1 MNKKKIV
8 YGIIFIVVIVLGY
21 LNYFGDEGEL
31 GKTEQ
36 VIETSN
42 VTYKNEDY
50 VVEAQLQKDYIK
62 ENETGFE
69 KAKAKVND
77 MLISGDNVF
86 IDKVRNLA
94 LKNNIL
100 GISPNGW
107 SFKAESV
114 DYNKLKDEI
123 KSTTGVTAINEE
135 QGIKISGQNF
145 TTDSKMSYIELTQ
158 DVVLENESI
167 ALKGDKGEYDDLT
180 KIVVLSN
187 NITLEGRGENVGL
200 VDGHFKTLRY
210 NSDSRILEAWEPFD
224 TTYKEVKLSAESLYF
239 KEDTE
244 ALKVSK
250 NVVIEA
256 NGFKIYVDRVDKAGN
271 SNILK
276 IAGKIKG
283 SDGTYSFEGDKGEYN
298 TESKV
303 LTILGNIKG
312 SSTKG
317 EKIAGDRL
325 VYDTN
330 SKLMTLS
337 GDKNVKY
344 SSADGELIT
353 KVFNYNSET
362 KEMSTSGAYTFS
374 GTKYESKG
382 KNLYYNGESKDV
394 KITEGYLLD
403 KEKKQRLSGD
413 KIAYNTDTQD
423 SSVIG
428 KAFMEDEKYSLSSE
442 SIIYTGADKNAKING
457 NYIVKAQDSG
467 MKFQGKDATY
477 NQESGEFLSAGSV
490 KLQNENYI
498 ANGTDLTYNTKTGLG
513 KLGSSIEIVNPKD
526 NIRITGDTFS
536 FKNGEYLEIAGN
548 LHMEGEDVIVDSERA
563 RYSLKDKNIYIPEKI
578 DFKSK
583 DGKTYGIMSKGVYY
597 TESSKFVGDNFN
609 GKSNTATL
617 TSRKM
622 TYFSQ
627 GEKALFQGK
636 VVMKDT
642 DSTFRGESVEY
653 YPKTETVKSLEK
665 YTINY
670 KDFTFKGDNGVFNN
684 KSGILDGNKSDITT
698 ANGDRFISDKVH
710 GNLNEMIMDFTGNVN
725 GHVNDNGVITTFSGE
740 FSRVYF
746 KNSGKYE
753 ILRSEVRENAVFI
766 QGDKKLKSD
775 YIEIDSNRRLVFS
788 KENTELTLVDAVNG
802 ETVIKSAVA
811 EVDIDKDMATL
822 IGNVQI
828 KNNNSEYGLT
838 NVTADRGIIRQ
849 KAGTVEL
856 IGHVEIENNES
867 IVQADRGI
875 YDMNSKK
882 IKASGNV
889 YVDYKNKEIKYD
901 KFISSKPM

>member
-31 GKTEQ
+31 GKAEQ

-158 DVVLENESI
+158 DVVLENESV

-224 TTYKEVKLSAESLYF
+224 TTYKGVKLSAESLYF

-256 NGFKIYVDRVDKAGN
+256 NGFKIYVDRLDKAGN

-362 KEMSTSGAYTFS
+362 KEMSTDGAYTFS

-403 KEKKQRLSGD
+403 KEKKQKLSGD

-513 KLGSSIEIVNPKD
+513 KLGSSIEIVNSKD

-725 GHVNDNGVITTFSGE
+725 GHVNDKGVITTFSGE

-788 KENTELTLVDAVNG
+788 KENTELTLVDEVNG

-889 YVDYKNKEIKYD
+889 YVDYKK
-901 KFISSKPM
+901 

>member
-114 DYNKLKDEI
+114 DYNKLKDEV

-684 KSGILDGNKSDITT
+684 KSGILDGNRSDITT

-889 YVDYKNKEIKYD
+889 YVDYKK
-901 KFISSKPM
+901 

>member
-548 LHMEGEDVIVDSERA
+548 LHMEGKDVIVDSERA

-889 YVDYKNKEIKYD
+889 YVDYKK
-901 KFISSKPM
+901 

>member
-609 GKSNTATL
+609 GKSNTSTL
-617 TSRKM
+617 TSRKI

-875 YDMNSKK
+875 YDMNSKR

-889 YVDYKNKEIKYD
+889 YVDYKK
-901 KFISSKPM
+901 

>member
-298 TESKV
+298 AESKV

-889 YVDYKNKEIKYD
+889 YVDYKK
-901 KFISSKPM
+901 

>member
-428 KAFMEDEKYSLSSE
+428 KAFMKDEKYSLSSE

-889 YVDYKNKEIKYD
+889 YVDYKK
-901 KFISSKPM
+901 

>member
-107 SFKAESV
+107 SFRAESV

-158 DVVLENESI
+158 DVVLENESV

-210 NSDSRILEAWEPFD
+210 NSDNRILEAWEPFD
-224 TTYKEVKLSAESLYF
+224 TTYKGVKLSAESLYF
-239 KEDTE
+239 KENTE

-256 NGFKIYVDRVDKAGN
+256 NGFKIYVDRLDKAGN

-344 SSADGELIT
+344 SSTDGELIT

-498 ANGTDLTYNTKTGLG
+498 TNGTNLTYNTKTGLG

-536 FKNGEYLEIAGN
+536 FKNGEYLEITGN

-583 DGKTYGIMSKGVYY
+583 DGKTYGIMSKGIYY

-889 YVDYKNKEIKYD
+889 YVDYKK
-901 KFISSKPM
+901 

>member
-107 SFKAESV
+107 SFRAESV

-256 NGFKIYVDRVDKAGN
+256 NGFKIYVDRLDKAGN

-725 GHVNDNGVITTFSGE
+725 GHVNDKGVITTFSGE

-889 YVDYKNKEIKYD
+889 YVDYKK
-901 KFISSKPM
+901 

>member
-31 GKTEQ
+31 GKAEQ

-256 NGFKIYVDRVDKAGN
+256 NGFKIYVDRLDKAGN

-344 SSADGELIT
+344 SSTDGELIT

-362 KEMSTSGAYTFS
+362 KEMSTDGAYTFS

-725 GHVNDNGVITTFSGE
+725 GHVNDKGVITTFSGE

-889 YVDYKNKEIKYD
+889 YVDYKK
-901 KFISSKPM
+901 

>member
-145 TTDSKMSYIELTQ
+145 TTNSKMSYIELTQ

-889 YVDYKNKEIKYD
+889 YVDYKK
-901 KFISSKPM
+901 

>member
-337 GDKNVKY
+337 GDKNIKY

-498 ANGTDLTYNTKTGLG
+498 TNGTNLTYNTKTGLG

-548 LHMEGEDVIVDSERA
+548 LHMEGENVIVDSERA

-583 DGKTYGIMSKGVYY
+583 DGKTYGIMSKGIYY

-889 YVDYKNKEIKYD
+889 YVDYKK
-901 KFISSKPM
+901 

>member
-187 NITLEGRGENVGL
+187 NITLEGRGENAGL

-513 KLGSSIEIVNPKD
+513 KLGSSIEIVNSKD

-536 FKNGEYLEIAGN
+536 FKNGEYLEITGN

-684 KSGILDGNKSDITT
+684 KSGILDGNRSDITT

-889 YVDYKNKEIKYD
+889 YVDYKK
-901 KFISSKPM
+901 

>member
-31 GKTEQ
+31 GKAEQ

-69 KAKAKVND
+69 KARAKVND

-158 DVVLENESI
+158 DVVLENESV

-684 KSGILDGNKSDITT
+684 KSGILDGNRSDITT

-889 YVDYKNKEIKYD
+889 YVDYKK
-901 KFISSKPM
+901 

>member
-31 GKTEQ
+31 GKAEQ

-158 DVVLENESI
+158 DVVLENESV

-256 NGFKIYVDRVDKAGN
+256 NGFKIYVDRLDKAGN

-276 IAGKIKG
+276 IGGKIKG

-337 GDKNVKY
+337 GDKNIKY

-498 ANGTDLTYNTKTGLG
+498 TNGTNLTYNTKTGLG

-889 YVDYKNKEIKYD
+889 YVDYKK
-901 KFISSKPM
+901 

>member
-822 IGNVQI
+822 IGSVQI

-889 YVDYKNKEIKYD
+889 YVDYKK
-901 KFISSKPM
+901 

>member
-317 EKIAGDRL
+317 EKIVGDRL

-889 YVDYKNKEIKYD
+889 YVDYKK
-901 KFISSKPM
+901 

>member
-158 DVVLENESI
+158 DVVLENESV

-224 TTYKEVKLSAESLYF
+224 TTYKGVKLSAESLYF

-256 NGFKIYVDRVDKAGN
+256 NGFKIYVDRLDKAGN

-276 IAGKIKG
+276 IGGKIKG

-337 GDKNVKY
+337 GDKNIKY

-725 GHVNDNGVITTFSGE
+725 GQVNDNGVITTFSGE

-889 YVDYKNKEIKYD
+889 YVDYKK
-901 KFISSKPM
+901 

>member
-838 NVTADRGIIRQ
+838 NITADRGIIRQ

-889 YVDYKNKEIKYD
+889 YVDYKK
-901 KFISSKPM
+901 

>member
-158 DVVLENESI
+158 DVVLENESV

-224 TTYKEVKLSAESLYF
+224 TTYKGVKLSAESLYF

-256 NGFKIYVDRVDKAGN
+256 NGFKIYVDRLDKAGN

-344 SSADGELIT
+344 LSTDGELIT

-362 KEMSTSGAYTFS
+362 KEMSTDGAYTFS

-403 KEKKQRLSGD
+403 KEKKQKLSGD

-583 DGKTYGIMSKGVYY
+583 DGKTYGIMSKGVYC

>member
-31 GKTEQ
+31 EKTEQ

-158 DVVLENESI
+158 DVVLENKSI

-187 NITLEGRGENVGL
+187 NITLEGRGENAGL

-746 KNSGKYE
+746 KNSGKYK

-889 YVDYKNKEIKYD
+889 YVDYKK
-901 KFISSKPM
+901 

>member
-239 KEDTE
+239 KGDTE

-442 SIIYTGADKNAKING
+442 SII
-457 NYIVKAQDSG
+457 
-467 MKFQGKDATY
+467 
-477 NQESGEFLSAGSV
+477 
-490 KLQNENYI
+490 
-498 ANGTDLTYNTKTGLG
+498 
-513 KLGSSIEIVNPKD
+513 
-526 NIRITGDTFS
+526 
-536 FKNGEYLEIAGN
+536 
-548 LHMEGEDVIVDSERA
+548 
-563 RYSLKDKNIYIPEKI
+563 
-578 DFKSK
+578 
-583 DGKTYGIMSKGVYY
+583 
-597 TESSKFVGDNFN
+597 
-609 GKSNTATL
+609 
-617 TSRKM
+617 
-622 TYFSQ
+622 
-627 GEKALFQGK
+627 
-636 VVMKDT
+636 
-642 DSTFRGESVEY
+642 
-653 YPKTETVKSLEK
+653 
-665 YTINY
+665 
-670 KDFTFKGDNGVFNN
+670 
-684 KSGILDGNKSDITT
+684 
-698 ANGDRFISDKVH
+698 
-710 GNLNEMIMDFTGNVN
+710 
-725 GHVNDNGVITTFSGE
+725 
-740 FSRVYF
+740 
-746 KNSGKYE
+746 
-753 ILRSEVRENAVFI
+753 
-766 QGDKKLKSD
+766 
-775 YIEIDSNRRLVFS
+775 
-788 KENTELTLVDAVNG
+788 
-802 ETVIKSAVA
+802 
-811 EVDIDKDMATL
+811 
-822 IGNVQI
+822 
-828 KNNNSEYGLT
+828 
-838 NVTADRGIIRQ
+838 
-849 KAGTVEL
+849 
-856 IGHVEIENNES
+856 
-867 IVQADRGI
+867 
-875 YDMNSKK
+875 
-882 IKASGNV
+882 
-889 YVDYKNKEIKYD
+889 
-901 KFISSKPM
+901 

>member
-31 GKTEQ
+31 GKAEQ

-158 DVVLENESI
+158 DVVLENESV

-889 YVDYKNKEIKYD
+889 YVDYKK
-901 KFISSKPM
+901 

>member
-158 DVVLENESI
+158 AVVLENESI

-684 KSGILDGNKSDITT
+684 KSGILDGNRSDITT

-889 YVDYKNKEIKYD
+889 YVDYKK
-901 KFISSKPM
+901 

>member
-467 MKFQGKDATY
+467 IKFQGKDATY

-889 YVDYKNKEIKYD
+889 YVDYKK
-901 KFISSKPM
+901 

>member
-31 GKTEQ
+31 GKAEQ

-158 DVVLENESI
+158 DVVLENESV

-187 NITLEGRGENVGL
+187 NITLEGRRENVGL

-224 TTYKEVKLSAESLYF
+224 TTYKGVKLSAESLYF

-256 NGFKIYVDRVDKAGN
+256 NGFKIYVDRLDKAGN

-276 IAGKIKG
+276 IGGKIKG

-337 GDKNVKY
+337 GDKNIKY

-788 KENTELTLVDAVNG
+788 KENTELTLVDEVNG

-889 YVDYKNKEIKYD
+889 YVDYKK
-901 KFISSKPM
+901 

>member
-256 NGFKIYVDRVDKAGN
+256 NGFKIYVDRLDKAGN

-889 YVDYKNKEIKYD
+889 YVDYKK
-901 KFISSKPM
+901 

>member
-337 GDKNVKY
+337 GDKNIKY

-498 ANGTDLTYNTKTGLG
+498 TNGTNLTYNTKTGLG

-583 DGKTYGIMSKGVYY
+583 DGKTYGIMSKGIYY

-889 YVDYKNKEIKYD
+889 YVDYKK
-901 KFISSKPM
+901 

>member
-31 GKTEQ
+31 GKAEQ

-158 DVVLENESI
+158 DVVLENESV

-224 TTYKEVKLSAESLYF
+224 TTYKGVKLSAESLYF

-256 NGFKIYVDRVDKAGN
+256 NGFKIYVDRLDKAGN
-271 SNILK
+271 SSILK

-337 GDKNVKY
+337 GDKNIKY

-725 GHVNDNGVITTFSGE
+725 GHVNDKGVITTFSGE

-889 YVDYKNKEIKYD
+889 YVDYKK
-901 KFISSKPM
+901 

>member
-362 KEMSTSGAYTFS
+362 KEMSTDGAYTFS

-442 SIIYTGADKNAKING
+442 SIIYTGTDKNAKING

-684 KSGILDGNKSDITT
+684 KSGILDGNRSDITT

-889 YVDYKNKEIKYD
+889 YVDYKK
-901 KFISSKPM
+901 

>member
-158 DVVLENESI
+158 DVVLENESV

-180 KIVVLSN
+180 KIVILSN

-224 TTYKEVKLSAESLYF
+224 TTYKGVKLSAESLYF

-271 SNILK
+271 SSILK

-337 GDKNVKY
+337 GEKNVKY

-382 KNLYYNGESKDV
+382 KNLYYNRESKDV

-403 KEKKQRLSGD
+403 KEKKQKLSGD
-413 KIAYNTDTQD
+413 KIAYNIDTQD

-536 FKNGEYLEIAGN
+536 FKNGEYLEITGN

-725 GHVNDNGVITTFSGE
+725 GHVNDKGVITTFSGE

-889 YVDYKNKEIKYD
+889 YVDYKK
-901 KFISSKPM
+901 

>member
-224 TTYKEVKLSAESLYF
+224 TTYQEVKLSAESLYF

-256 NGFKIYVDRVDKAGN
+256 NGFKIYVDRLDKAGN
-271 SNILK
+271 SSILK
-276 IAGKIKG
+276 IGGKIKG

-394 KITEGYLLD
+394 KITGGYLLD

-670 KDFTFKGDNGVFNN
+670 KDFTFKGDNGIFNN

-889 YVDYKNKEIKYD
+889 YVDYKK
-901 KFISSKPM
+901 

>member
-31 GKTEQ
+31 GKAEQ

-158 DVVLENESI
+158 DVVLENESV
-167 ALKGDKGEYDDLT
+167 ALKGDEGEYDDLT

-224 TTYKEVKLSAESLYF
+224 TTYKGVKLSAESLYF

-256 NGFKIYVDRVDKAGN
+256 NGFKIYVDRLDKAGN

-276 IAGKIKG
+276 IGGKIKG

-344 SSADGELIT
+344 SSTDGELIT

-362 KEMSTSGAYTFS
+362 KEMSTDGAYTFS

-403 KEKKQRLSGD
+403 KEKKQKLNGD
-413 KIAYNTDTQD
+413 KIAYNIDTQD

-725 GHVNDNGVITTFSGE
+725 GHVNDKGVITTFSGE

-822 IGNVQI
+822 IGDVQI

-889 YVDYKNKEIKYD
+889 YVDYKK
-901 KFISSKPM
+901 

>member
-428 KAFMEDEKYSLSSE
+428 KAFMEDKKYSLSSE

-889 YVDYKNKEIKYD
+889 YVDYKK
-901 KFISSKPM
+901 

>member
-31 GKTEQ
+31 GKAEQ

-158 DVVLENESI
+158 GVVLENESV

-210 NSDSRILEAWEPFD
+210 NSDNRILEAWEPFD
-224 TTYKEVKLSAESLYF
+224 TTYKGVKLSAESLYF

-256 NGFKIYVDRVDKAGN
+256 NGFKIYVDRLDKAGN

-276 IAGKIKG
+276 IGGKIKG

-382 KNLYYNGESKDV
+382 KNLYYNRESKDV

-403 KEKKQRLSGD
+403 KEKKQKLSGD

-725 GHVNDNGVITTFSGE
+725 GHVNDKGVITTFSGE

-889 YVDYKNKEIKYD
+889 YVDYKK
-901 KFISSKPM
+901 

>member
-167 ALKGDKGEYDDLT
+167 ALKGDKGKYDDLT

-684 KSGILDGNKSDITT
+684 KSGILDGNRSDITT

-889 YVDYKNKEIKYD
+889 YVDYKK
-901 KFISSKPM
+901 

>member
-403 KEKKQRLSGD
+403 KEKKQKLNGD

-498 ANGTDLTYNTKTGLG
+498 TNGTNLTYNTKTGLG

-583 DGKTYGIMSKGVYY
+583 DGKTYGIMSKGIYY

-725 GHVNDNGVITTFSGE
+725 GHVNDKGVITTFSGE

-889 YVDYKNKEIKYD
+889 YVDYKK
-901 KFISSKPM
+901 

>member
-31 GKTEQ
+31 GKAEQ

-114 DYNKLKDEI
+114 DYNKLKDEV

-158 DVVLENESI
+158 DVVLENESV
-167 ALKGDKGEYDDLT
+167 ALRGDKGEYDDLT

-224 TTYKEVKLSAESLYF
+224 TTYKGVKLSAESLYF

-256 NGFKIYVDRVDKAGN
+256 NGFKIYVDRLDKAGN

-362 KEMSTSGAYTFS
+362 KEMSTDGAYTFS

-403 KEKKQRLSGD
+403 KEKKQKLSGD

-490 KLQNENYI
+490 KLENENYI

-788 KENTELTLVDAVNG
+788 KENTELTLVDEVNG

-889 YVDYKNKEIKYD
+889 YVDYKK
-901 KFISSKPM
+901 

>member
-31 GKTEQ
+31 GKAEQ

-42 VTYKNEDY
+42 ITYKNEDY

-725 GHVNDNGVITTFSGE
+725 GHVNDKGVITTFSGE

-822 IGNVQI
+822 IGDVQI

-889 YVDYKNKEIKYD
+889 YVDYKK
-901 KFISSKPM
+901 